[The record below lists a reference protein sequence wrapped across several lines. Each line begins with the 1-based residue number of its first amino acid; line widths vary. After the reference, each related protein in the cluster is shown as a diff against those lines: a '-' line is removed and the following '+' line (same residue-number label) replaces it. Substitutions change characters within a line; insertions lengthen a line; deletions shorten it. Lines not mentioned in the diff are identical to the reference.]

1 MMFRTVS
8 LLSLVISS
16 GMATP
21 VGAAPLQPSD
31 NWHIDYGDTQCT
43 AARSFTTASGP
54 VVVGIVPSV
63 SGDSYRLLI
72 SIERPGPAFAQQS
85 RGSVN
90 FGSGPI
96 AAQSLYFGGK
106 GIKLSVYQYRLT
118 AAEMD
123 QARLA
128 TQVGMH
134 ADDGARFTF
143 ALSDMP
149 AVLDGLGKCTSD
161 LQRYW
166 NMGGAGKVVSANM
179 PVRDIRS
186 IFTPSDYPSE
196 ALRRLQQG
204 TAQFQLLVDEKGA
217 VAGCDVLAPSG
228 VASLDATGCEVIKER
243 ARFTPARDAHGTPV
257 RSVYTTPPVTW
268 RLADLSDLDTGCM
281 KMMTSYPALV
291 SICDRQMQRVS
302 SRISAPPIVVVNK
315 PSVHKSGN

>member
-43 AARSFTTASGP
+43 AARSFATASGP

-63 SGDSYRLLI
+63 SGDSYQLLV
-72 SIERPGPAFAQQS
+72 SVERAGPAFAQQS
-85 RGSVN
+85 SGSVD
-90 FGSGPI
+90 FGRGPI

-106 GIKLSVYQYRLT
+106 GVNLSVYQYRLS
-118 AAEMD
+118 AADMD

-128 TQVGMH
+128 THVGVRS
-134 ADDGARFTF
+134 DDGARFTF

-149 AVLDGLGKCTSD
+149 SVLDGLGKCTSD

-166 NMGGAGKVVSANM
+166 NMGSAANVSSANM

-196 ALRRLQQG
+196 AASRLQQG
-204 TAQFQLLVDEKGA
+204 TARFQLLVDEKGS

-228 VASLDATGCEVIKER
+228 VPSLDATGCEVIKER
-243 ARFTPARDAHGTPV
+243 AHFTPARDAHGTPV
-257 RSVYTTPPVTW
+257 RSVYTTPSVTW
-268 RLADLSDLDTGCM
+268 QLADLSYLDTGCM
-281 KMMTSYPALV
+281 KMMTSYPTLV
-291 SICDRQMQRVS
+291 SICDRQMQRPNA
-302 SRISAPPIVVVNK
+302 RIPAPPIVTTSK
-315 PSVHKSGN
+315 PPVHASGS